1 MREVVGGHAAA
12 HRDSTSLPQQIEL
25 GLEDVWIGVT
35 DPKERRRLQNR
46 LNQRARRRRQH
57 LAKELPRRSERYD
70 SQAWSTTVS
79 APYQLDLQCLDE
91 LRIFGPLAAKSRST
105 LQQLEAMVHVEFAL
119 GSPQADLRLG
129 VTRLNILRALYTN
142 VDILGYDAKDMAAD
156 EALSMFAMIGPRCL
170 ATAGREAVL
179 PPALQPT
186 EIQRTV
192 PHHPWLDLIPIPGM
206 RDNLILME
214 DLMDD
219 RQLCRDMCG
228 YRSQVPRSGHRRPA
242 GMGETGVIVWKDPWD
257 PAGWEITETFFQLW
271 GWSVKDCWGLFSST
285 NAWRMRRGERPLFA
299 IRSTDSY

>member
-1 MREVVGGHAAA
+1 MQEAVGGHAAA
-12 HRDSTSLPQQIEL
+12 HRDSTSPPRQIEL
-25 GLEDVWIGVT
+25 RLDDVWIGVT

-57 LAKELPRRSERYD
+57 LAKALAESSDPYYP
-70 SQAWSTTVS
+70 QAWFPTAST
-79 APYQLDLQCLDE
+79 PYRLDFQCLDE
-91 LRIFGPLAAKSRST
+91 LCIFGPLSAISRT
-105 LQQLEAMVHVEFAL
+105 ILQQLEAMVHFEFAI

-129 VTRLNILRALYTN
+129 ITRLNILRALYSN

-170 ATAGREAVL
+170 TTADREVVL

-192 PHHPWLDLIPIPGM
+192 PHHPWLDLIPIPRM

-228 YRSQVPRSGHRRPA
+228 YRSQVPRPGRRRPLEV
-242 GMGETGVIVWKDPWD
+242 GETGVIVWKDPWD
-257 PAGWEITETFFQLW
+257 PTGWEVTETFFRAW
-271 GWSVKDCWGLFSST
+271 GWTVKDCWDLFRST

-299 IRSTDSY
+299 IPDAASY